1 MNPSKLIA
9 IALVVGS
16 STMYAAVDQV
26 SNSNIAAVQAWN
38 TVAVQATLTAGENA
52 VVQSRT
58 LAIVHV
64 AIHDALNSIDTR
76 YERYAFKGY
85 VQTGA
90 SVDAA
95 IAAAARDALVGAI
108 TVGPLPFPPQFGT
121 PALQA
126 LAVAQVNTAYAMV
139 LAGIPDGTAKSNGI
153 TLGQA
158 AAAAILALRS
168 TDHATTVVP
177 YTPGTQPGDWQ
188 PTPNPIPFDPP
199 APADLLPAALPG
211 WGQITPFV
219 LRRSN
224 QFEPDGPPR
233 LSGKRYARDYN
244 EVKAIGEK
252 NSIIRTAEQTS
263 IARFWYENSAAGWS
277 RIALVVAH
285 SQGLNLWDAARLL
298 ALVNLAM
305 ADGYIGGFETK
316 YDFNF
321 WRPVTAIRA
330 GDTDGNDATIVD
342 PNWSSLLN
350 TPAIP
355 DYTSTHSVA
364 GGASSEVLRRFF
376 HNDDIPFMTTSG
388 VPFAGLTR
396 SYTSFSQA
404 AAENG
409 DSRVYAGIHFRSA
422 VEDGIQQGQKI
433 GRFVFTHALQP
444 LDHDEEDRDR

>member
-1 MNPSKLIA
+1 MNHSKLIA
-9 IALVVGS
+9 IALLVGS
-16 STMYAAVDQV
+16 STMYAAVDPV
-26 SNSNIAAVQAWN
+26 SNWN

-64 AIHDALNSIDTR
+64 AIHDALNSIDPR
-76 YERYAFKGY
+76 YERYAFKGD
-85 VQTGA
+85 VRTWVL
-90 SVDAA
+90 VDAA
-95 IAAAARDALVGAI
+95 VAAARDALVGAI
-108 TVGPLPFPPQFGT
+108 AVGPVGIPQFGT
-121 PALQA
+121 PATQA
-126 LAVAQVNTAYAMV
+126 LAVAQVNTAYATI
-139 LAGIPDGTAKSNGI
+139 LADIPDGAAKTDGI

-168 TDHATTVVP
+168 TDHATALVP
-177 YTPGTQPGDWQ
+177 YTPGTKPGDWQ
-188 PTPNPIPFDPP
+188 PTPNPVPFDPP
-199 APADLLPAALPG
+199 APADLLPAVLSG
-211 WGQITPFV
+211 WGHVTPFV
-219 LRRSN
+219 LRRST

-244 EVKAIGEK
+244 EVKEIGDK
-252 NSIIRTAEQTS
+252 NSTIRTAEQTS
-263 IARFWYENSAAGWS
+263 IARFWYENSPSMWS
-277 RIALVVAH
+277 RIAIKV
-285 SQGLNLWDAARLL
+285 SQSKGLNLWDTARLL

-305 ADGYIGGFETK
+305 ADGYIAGWETK

-330 GDTDGNDATIVD
+330 GDTDGNDATIAD

-350 TPAIP
+350 TPAHP
-355 DYTSTHSVA
+355 DYIS
-364 GGASSEVLRRFF
+364 GGASAEVLRRFF
-376 HNDDIPFMTTSG
+376 RSDDIPFTTTSG

-422 VEDGIQQGQKI
+422 VEDGFKQGEKI
-433 GRFVFTHALQP
+433 GHFVFTHALQP
-444 LDHDEEDRDR
+444 LHRDDDDDEDRDR

>member
-1 MNPSKLIA
+1 MNHSKLIA
-9 IALVVGS
+9 IALLVGS
-16 STMYAAVDQV
+16 STMYAAVDAV
-26 SNSNIAAVQAWN
+26 STWN

-64 AIHDALNSIDTR
+64 AIHDALNSIDSR
-76 YERYAFKGY
+76 YERYAFKGD
-85 VQTGA
+85 VQPGA

-95 IAAAARDALVGAI
+95 VAAAARDALVGAI
-108 TVGPLPFPPQFGT
+108 VVGPLPFPPQFGT
-121 PALQA
+121 PAQQA

-139 LAGIPDGTAKSNGI
+139 LAAIPDGAPKTNGI

-168 TDHATTVVP
+168 TDHATALVP

-188 PTPNPIPFDPP
+188 PTPNPLPFDPP
-199 APADLLPAALPG
+199 AAADFLPAVLPG
-211 WGQITPFV
+211 WGHVTPFV
-219 LRRSN
+219 LRRST

-233 LSGKRYARDYN
+233 LSSKRYARDYN

-252 NSIIRTAEQTS
+252 NSAIRTAEQTS
-263 IARFWYENSAAGWS
+263 IARFWYENASAAWS
-277 RIALVVAH
+277 RIAIIVAH
-285 SQGLNLWDAARLL
+285 SQGLNLWDTARLL

-305 ADGYIGGFETK
+305 ADGVIAGWETK

-330 GDTDGNDATIVD
+330 GDTDGNDATIAD

-350 TPAIP
+350 TPAHP
-355 DYTSTHSVA
+355 DYVSTHSVL
-364 GGASSEVLRRFF
+364 GGASAEVLRRFF
-376 HNDDIPFMTTSG
+376 DKDHVPFTTTSG

-409 DSRVYAGIHFRSA
+409 QSRIYAGIHFPSA
-422 VEDGIQQGQKI
+422 VEDGIKQGGQI

-444 LDHDEEDRDR
+444 LNRDEDEDRDR

>member
-9 IALVVGS
+9 IALVVCS
-16 STMYAAVDQV
+16 STMYADV
-26 SNSNIAAVQAWN
+26 NAVQAWN

-64 AIHDALNSIDTR
+64 AIHDALNSIDSR
-76 YERYAFKGY
+76 YERYAFKAD

-95 IAAAARDALVGAI
+95 VAAAARDALVGAI
-108 TVGPLPFPPQFGT
+108 AVGPLPFPPQFGT

-139 LAGIPDGTAKSNGI
+139 LAGIPDGTAKSKGI
-153 TLGQA
+153 TLGQG

-168 TDHATTVVP
+168 TDHATAVVT

-199 APADLLPAALPG
+199 AAADHLPAVLPA
-211 WGQITPFV
+211 WGHVTPFV
-219 LRRSN
+219 LRRST

-252 NSIIRTAEQTS
+252 SSAIRTAEQTS
-263 IARFWYENSAAGWS
+263 IARFWYENASATWS

-285 SQGLNLWDAARLL
+285 SQGLNLWDTARLL
-298 ALVNLAM
+298 ALLNLAM
-305 ADGYIGGFETK
+305 ADGVIAGWETK

-330 GDTDGNDATIVD
+330 GDTDGNDATIAD

-350 TPAIP
+350 TPAHP
-355 DYTSTHSVA
+355 DYTSTHSIL

-376 HNDDIPFMTTSG
+376 HNDDVPFMTTSG

-396 SYTSFSQA
+396 SFASFSQA

-409 DSRVYAGIHFRSA
+409 NSRIYAGIHFRSA
-422 VEDGIQQGQKI
+422 VEDGIQQGQQI

-444 LDHDEEDRDR
+444 LDHDDEDRDR